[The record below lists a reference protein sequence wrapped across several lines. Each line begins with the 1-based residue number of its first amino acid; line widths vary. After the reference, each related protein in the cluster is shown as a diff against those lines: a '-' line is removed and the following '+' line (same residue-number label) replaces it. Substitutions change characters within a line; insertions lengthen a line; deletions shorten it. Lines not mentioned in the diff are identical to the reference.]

1 MTKEANIA
9 HESEVQRQHVRLQ
22 LPVNV
27 GIAGKVFSAED
38 WSHSGVAICWEGA
51 GVGALGLGDNVKEGK
66 HFDATLNFDFD
77 GYNFSMDVKC
87 EVRFINAS
95 KKRMG
100 CRFDQLTT
108 QQVSLLKYF
117 VSAYMAGE
125 VVRAGDI
132 MDVAARNNFTKSRK
146 VPLASDDL
154 SSAELAS
161 RKAKR
166 FFWSGLVMLVS
177 VSCFV
182 YLVMAIYERTYVVKA
197 SSAVV
202 TADMDMVQSPAGG
215 QVVFQ
220 TQQTNI
226 DVQKGAPLFSVETL
240 TGSVVGKDSPYE
252 GAVKR
257 YLAKNGDT
265 VRKGQA
271 LVGILPD
278 YATPYIIAE
287 VPFERAVRL
296 AVGSNAVLEFEGYGE
311 TTDGVVTRLEMFEGQ
326 RIARVEIQ
334 PINELTVRWVD
345 LPVAVSFDT
354 FSKPS
359 AKAVS
364 AAANAAKGK

>member
-1 MTKEANIA
+1 MTTAKEANIA

-22 LPVNV
+22 VPMKISV
-27 GIAGKVFSAED
+27 GGKRFAAED

-51 GVGALGLGDNVKEGK
+51 GVGELGLGDNVKEGK
-66 HFDATLNFDFD
+66 RFDATLEFDFD
-77 GYNFSMDVKC
+77 GYSFTMDVKC
-87 EVRFINAS
+87 EVRFISAA

-100 CRFDQLTT
+100 CRFDELTA
-108 QQVSLLKYF
+108 QQISLLKYF

-132 MDVAARNNFTKSRK
+132 MDVAARNNFTKSRN
-146 VPLASDDL
+146 VPSAADDL
-154 SSAELAS
+154 SSAELAA
-161 RKAKR
+161 RKMKR
-166 FFWSGLVMLVS
+166 LFWSGLVAFISLV
-177 VSCFV
+177 CFI
-182 YLVMAIYERTYVVKA
+182 YLIMALYERAYVVSA

-220 TQQTNI
+220 SQQTNI

-278 YATPYIIAE
+278 YAKPY
-287 VPFERAVRL
+287 VCLLYTSPSPRDQR
-296 AVGSNAVLEFEGYGE
+296 GS
-311 TTDGVVTRLEMFEGQ
+311 RM
-326 RIARVEIQ
+326 
-334 PINELTVRWVD
+334 
-345 LPVAVSFDT
+345 
-354 FSKPS
+354 PS
-359 AKAVS
+359 S
-364 AAANAAKGK
+364 A